1 MKNLDQQPDDDMA
14 EIQRH
19 IGMIWMKREKYEEAL
34 SMFEDALKI
43 KVPLS
48 QDGSTDQ
55 FFHQHLMECFDGALE
70 AVAILFGS
78 DHLRYAKVSLVRIER
93 MSLLSMA
100 VFISFCYFIAIASK
114 GEHPWRQERTPTCY

>member
-43 KVPLS
+43 KVSLS

-55 FFHQHLMECFDGALE
+55 HFHQHLMECFDASLE
-70 AVAILFGS
+70 AVSILFGS
-78 DHLRYAKVSLVRIER
+78 DHLRYAKVSLIRE
-93 MSLLSMA
+93 
-100 VFISFCYFIAIASK
+100 
-114 GEHPWRQERTPTCY
+114 